1 MYEGHLIADLEG
13 TVKNM
18 DMGENEAGRELCE
31 IYGGDVLDSVG
42 HD

>member
-18 DMGENEAGRELCE
+18 DMGEDEAGRESCQ